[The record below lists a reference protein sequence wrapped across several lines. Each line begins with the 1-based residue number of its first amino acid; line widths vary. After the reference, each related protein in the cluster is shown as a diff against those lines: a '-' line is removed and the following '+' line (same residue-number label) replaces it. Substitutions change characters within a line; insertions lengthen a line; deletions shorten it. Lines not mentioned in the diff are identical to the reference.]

1 MKKNKWFYAC
11 LGAMA
16 FGMFAFLSVSC
27 SDDDKD
33 EKPEE
38 GEVVVTPEPEHL
50 WLSANT
56 EEPSLRSVTPSI

>member
-38 GEVVVTPEPEHL
+38 GEVVVTPEPE
-50 WLSANT
+50 T
-56 EEPSLRSVTPSI
+56 EYYIPRPVKACPA